1 MRRKDVNNLDKLRAL
16 MRDMEDSL
24 GIIGDIIGALSLFG
38 LLFVG
43 LFFAGI
49 L

>member
-1 MRRKDVNNLDKLRAL
+1 MSSLDKLRAL

-38 LLFVG
+38 L
-43 LFFAGI
+43 FFAGI

>member
-1 MRRKDVNNLDKLRAL
+1 

-43 LFFAGI
+43 LFFAVPFNRNTPSQ
-49 L
+49 